1 MQCFFVWKR
10 DLFQEQGFN
19 REHVKREEKK
29 YLSLQHMVEVSYV
42 AQGEL
47 QYFDLGE
54 LLVWRKCGQELAEGV
69 EGHVECLHPH
79 AFSSGVRSAV
89 LLCGTSSSPPLLS
102 GEHLTSVPRQLERE
116 G

>member
-1 MQCFFVWKR
+1 M
-10 DLFQEQGFN
+10 
-19 REHVKREEKK
+19 

-54 LLVWRKCGQELAEGV
+54 LLVWRKCGQELAESV
-69 EGHVECLHPH
+69 EGHVEGLHPH
-79 AFSSGVRSAV
+79 AFSSGVRGAV